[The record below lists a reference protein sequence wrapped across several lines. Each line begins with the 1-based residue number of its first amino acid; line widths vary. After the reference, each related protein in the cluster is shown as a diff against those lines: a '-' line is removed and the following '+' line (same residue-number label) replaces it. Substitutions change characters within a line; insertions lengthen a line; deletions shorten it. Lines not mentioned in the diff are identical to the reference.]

1 MEQTV
6 HETVELLENYILE
19 ESLALNKRTVHEKD
33 EFLLS
38 DLLEHIKPSSELN
51 RLVEPT
57 ISDNLNQ

>member
-19 ESLALNKRTVHEKD
+19 ESLALNKRIVHEKD
-33 EFLLS
+33 ELE
-38 DLLEHIKPSSELN
+38 LEHIKPSSELN